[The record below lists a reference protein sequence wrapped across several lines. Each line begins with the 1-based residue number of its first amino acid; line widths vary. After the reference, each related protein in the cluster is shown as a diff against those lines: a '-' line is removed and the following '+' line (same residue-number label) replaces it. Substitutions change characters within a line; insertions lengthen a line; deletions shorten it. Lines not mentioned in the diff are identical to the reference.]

1 MREDDGRKLD
11 HHTLEVLRLRA
22 VDQVARGVPAAEVGA
37 GLTAVGIH
45 PKTIYTWLAQA
56 RAGGRQALLSRSAP
70 GPRRKLSDTQLRE
83 LADLIITTDPR
94 DHGFPVALWT
104 REIVRQLI
112 AARFG
117 VPLTVASVGRTLH
130 DLGLSA
136 QRPLYRAEQA
146 DPAAVA
152 AWKQGEYPAIAAA
165 ARAAGGTVFFVDEA
179 GVRSDYHAG
188 TTWAPVG
195 RTPTVAATGAR
206 FGLNLISA
214 ISAQG
219 ALRFSVLTGT
229 LTAAGFIAFLKRLL
243 HDAQRIGAGPVF
255 CIVDNHPAHR
265 ATAVDRFVDSTH
277 GAPRLHRLP
286 AYSPQLNPDEWVWKN
301 VKHDRVAPS
310 APRGPEQMK
319 AVVTAAC
326 AGCSA
331 YRRSSWASSA
341 TPSWRTSPLSP
352 EVTHPAIS
360 LVSSEPV
367 EEPALS
373 VVVLGW
379 AG

>member
-45 PKTIYTWLAQA
+45 PKTIYTWLAKA
-56 RAGGRQALLSRSAP
+56 RTGGRQALLSRSAP

-83 LADLIITTDPR
+83 LADLLITTDPR

-117 VPLTVASVGRTLH
+117 AALTVASVGGILH
-130 DLGLSA
+130 ALGFSA
-136 QRPLYRAEQA
+136 RRPLCRADQA

-152 AWKQGEYPAIAAA
+152 RWKQVEYPRIAAA
-165 ARAAGGTVFFVDEA
+165 AKATGGTVYFVDEA

-188 TTWAPVG
+188 TTWAPVAQ
-195 RTPTVAATGAR
+195 TPAVRSTGAR

-214 ISAQG
+214 ISARG
-219 ALRFSVLTGT
+219 ARRFSVLAGT
-229 LTAAGFIAFLKRLL
+229 LTGARFIGFLQRLIP
-243 HDAQRIGAGPVF
+243 DAQRAGAGPVF
-255 CIVDNHPAHR
+255 VIVDGHPVHR
-265 ATAVDRFVDSTH
+265 ATAVDRFVASTH
-277 GAPRLHRLP
+277 GALRLYRLP

-301 VKHDRVAPS
+301 VKHDGVAPA
-310 APRGPEQMK
+310 APKGPEQMK
-319 AVVTAAC
+319 AVITARLRRLQRLPHIVRGFFGDPELAYI
-326 AGCSA
+326 SA
-331 YRRSSWASSA
+331 VA
-341 TPSWRTSPLSP
+341 
-352 EVTHPAIS
+352 
-360 LVSSEPV
+360 
-367 EEPALS
+367 
-373 VVVLGW
+373 
-379 AG
+379 

>member
-22 VDQVARGVPAAEVGA
+22 VDQVARGVPGAEVGA

-45 PKTIYTWLAQA
+45 PKTIYTWLAKA
-56 RAGGRQALLSRSAP
+56 RTGGGQALLSRSAP

-94 DHGFPVALWT
+94 DHGCPVALWT

-130 DLGLSA
+130 DLGFSA

-146 DPAAVA
+146 DPVAVA
-152 AWKQGEYPAIAAA
+152 RWKEIEYPTIAAA
-165 ARAAGGTVFFVDEA
+165 ATPAGGTVFFVDEA

-195 RTPTVAATGAR
+195 QTPAVRATGAR

-219 ALRFSVLTGT
+219 ALRFSVLAGT
-229 LTAAGFIAFLKRLL
+229 LTAAGFINFLKRLL
-243 HDAQRIGAGPVF
+243 HDAQRTSAGPVF
-255 CIVDNHPAHR
+255 CIVDNHPVHR
-265 ATAVDRFVDSTH
+265 AKAVDRYVDSTD
-277 GAPRLHRLP
+277 GALRLYRLP

-301 VKHDRVAPS
+301 VKHDGVAPA
-310 APRGPEQMK
+310 APNGPEQMK
-319 AVVTAAC
+319 SVVTSRLRRLQRLPQIVRGFFGDPELAYIAAV
-326 AGCSA
+326 A
-331 YRRSSWASSA
+331 
-341 TPSWRTSPLSP
+341 
-352 EVTHPAIS
+352 
-360 LVSSEPV
+360 
-367 EEPALS
+367 
-373 VVVLGW
+373 
-379 AG
+379 